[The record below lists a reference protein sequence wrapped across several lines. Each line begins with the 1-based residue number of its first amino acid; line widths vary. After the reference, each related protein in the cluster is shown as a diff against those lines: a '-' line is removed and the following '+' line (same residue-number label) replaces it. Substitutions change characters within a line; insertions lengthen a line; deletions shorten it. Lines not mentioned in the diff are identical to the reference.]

1 MKKIKLTKNWKKLIH
16 SRASD
21 AHWGVIYLRCQPTL
35 VCGTRSTQRYN
46 RGKGC
51 DLWAGS
57 AGIAG
62 LGVRTGGIRKSEDK
76 AKQDA
81 IELAVELLRDIRDG
95 TEALMKYYQMGEND

>member
-1 MKKIKLTKNWKKLIH
+1 MKEVKLTKDWKKFIH
-16 SRASD
+16 SRGSHAS
-21 AHWGVIYLRCQPTL
+21 WGVIHLTCLATL

-57 AGIAG
+57 ASIAG
-62 LGVRTGGIRKSEDK
+62 LGVRTGGVRKSEDK

-81 IELAVELLRDIRDG
+81 IELAVNLLRDIRDG
-95 TEALMKYYQMGEND
+95 TEGLMKFYQMGEND